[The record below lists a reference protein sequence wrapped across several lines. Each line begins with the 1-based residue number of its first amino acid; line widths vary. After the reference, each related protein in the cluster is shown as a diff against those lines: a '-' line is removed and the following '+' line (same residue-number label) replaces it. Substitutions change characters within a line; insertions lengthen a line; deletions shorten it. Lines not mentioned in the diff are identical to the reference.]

1 MTGTIRH
8 IGKNDP
14 KAQKA
19 RYKRLVNSGI
29 FRDKDTRNKL
39 IDCQG
44 DFETWTNQPAISWI
58 KARVKELREDRE
70 LDISC
75 NCCESTDSE
84 SSAKQINPH
93 CHALEII
100 CIIKHLEALETK

>member
-8 IGKNDP
+8 IGKDDP

-44 DFETWTNQPAISWI
+44 DFEDWKNQPAISWI

-75 NCCESTDSE
+75 DCCESTNVDRIH
-84 SSAKQINPH
+84 KQTNPD

-100 CIIKHLEALETK
+100 CLIQRLEALKTK